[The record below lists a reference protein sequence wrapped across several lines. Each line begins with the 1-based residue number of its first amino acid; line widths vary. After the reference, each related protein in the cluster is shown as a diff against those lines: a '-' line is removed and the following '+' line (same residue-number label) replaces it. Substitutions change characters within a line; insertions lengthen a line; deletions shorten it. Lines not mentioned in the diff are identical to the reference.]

1 MGHGGRSRC
10 AYTYVHGGG
19 GSNTARNKS
28 SMFST
33 AVFLTSSASQKS
45 IMASPIKSLI
55 SIMALKT
62 GSICRDF
69 C

>member
-1 MGHGGRSRC
+1 MCVRLAVEESSC
-10 AYTYVHGGG
+10 
-19 GSNTARNKS
+19 SSTARNKS
-28 SMFST
+28 SMFSM
-33 AVFLTSSASQKS
+33 AVFSTSSAS

-62 GSICRDF
+62 GSSHRVF

>member
-1 MGHGGRSRC
+1 MCVRVVEESSC
-10 AYTYVHGGG
+10 
-19 GSNTARNKS
+19 SNAARNKS

-33 AVFLTSSASQKS
+33 AVFSTSSASQKS

-55 SIMALKT
+55 LSIMALKT
-62 GSICRDF
+62 GSSRRVF